1 MQSFENRA
9 LYLHGEDLFLFSP
22 LHEEFGVQ
30 DLTDT
35 VFGIYKIKNRIVK
48 RDNYLVVKNRLKR
61 CRLYLIDI
69 ENTDGY
75 NQSPTHIRL
84 MLLKKRESHL
94 KKGKCYAMTIAPIVK
109 KDCCGPV
116 IDSSGKLFYRMQH
129 PERSRSTI
137 IYKKMLIPYIDITG
151 YNYYVLL
158 NAKKRPPMN
167 EKNCHHGSQSRTFQ
181 KRICLLMGMRIVG
194 DHLSGTAQTFK
205 YSDAPLSEDFARTAH
220 RFGL

>member
-1 MQSFENRA
+1 
-9 LYLHGEDLFLFSP
+9 
-22 LHEEFGVQ
+22 
-30 DLTDT
+30 
-35 VFGIYKIKNRIVK
+35 
-48 RDNYLVVKNRLKR
+48 
-61 CRLYLIDI
+61 
-69 ENTDGY
+69 
-75 NQSPTHIRL
+75 
-84 MLLKKRESHL
+84 
-94 KKGKCYAMTIAPIVK
+94 MTIAPIVK

-220 RFGL
+220 RFGLWVCIQLREIRETLCPDFGKMIKIMVECGKFGQIGIKECLAEKFPETTDFF